1 MRKNLSTLKGRR
13 KKKSKLV
20 ITASKSRS
28 ERERGDQPRFQK
40 AKLWSESDKEFRWRC
55 HHHLSLCSP
64 SLCLSIT
71 FIAPLE
77 LLLFLSALLPVYIYI
92 YGVNAIPADYVC
104 VSLSLI
110 ARRNHSRTPSPP
122 PPICQMDFDG
132 LASLVRTMTFPTT
145 TTTH

>member
-1 MRKNLSTLKGRR
+1 MALPS
-13 KKKSKLV
+13 S
-20 ITASKSRS
+20 S
-28 ERERGDQPRFQK
+28 
-40 AKLWSESDKEFRWRC
+40 
-55 HHHLSLCSP
+55 LSLLAQSLFIDNIYRAARAAP
-64 SLCLSIT
+64 VPLCLAACI
-71 FIAPLE
+71 
-77 LLLFLSALLPVYIYI
+77 YIYI